1 MDTLTSEKR
10 SWNMSRIRGAN
21 TKPELAVR
29 SMLHR
34 MGYRFRISNKTL
46 PGKPDIVLPKYR
58 AVIFVHGCFWHRHQG
73 CKYAYT
79 PKSRLDFWGPKF
91 EGNVMRD
98 KNNLSLLKKSG
109 WLPIVVWECAIE
121 RNADAVLSS
130 VSEIL
135 QRRLKKLVA
144 VTEIVQ
150 HKIL

>member
-1 MDTLTSEKR
+1 MDTLSSEKR

-46 PGKPDIVLPKYR
+46 PGRPDIVLTKYR
-58 AVIFVHGCFWHRHQG
+58 SVIFVHGCFWHRHQG

-79 PKSRLDFWGPKF
+79 PKSRLDFWGQKF

-98 KNNLSLLKKSG
+98 KNNNFLLKKSR
-109 WLPIVVWECAIE
+109 WLPIVVWECEIKH
-121 RNADAVLSS
+121 NAEAVLGR
-130 VSEIL
+130 VSGIL
-135 QRRLKKLVA
+135 KRRLKQLVS
-144 VTEIVQ
+144 V
-150 HKIL
+150 

>member
-46 PGKPDIVLPKYR
+46 PGRPDIVLPKYR
-58 AVIFVHGCFWHRHQG
+58 AAIFVHGCFWHRHQG

-98 KNNLSLLKKSG
+98 KNNLSLLRKTG
-109 WLPIVVWECAIE
+109 WLPIVVWECEIK
-121 RNADAVLSS
+121 RNADAALGR
-130 VSEIL
+130 VSGIL

-144 VTEIVQ
+144 A
-150 HKIL
+150 

>member
-10 SWNMSRIRGAN
+10 SWNMSRIRGTN

-46 PGKPDIVLPKYR
+46 PGRPDIVLPKYR
-58 AVIFVHGCFWHRHQG
+58 TVIFVHGCFWHRHQG

-79 PKSRLDFWGPKF
+79 PKSRLDFWGRKF

-98 KNNLSLLKKSG
+98 KNNLSLLKKAG
-109 WLPIVVWECAIE
+109 WLTIVVWECEIKQ
-121 RNADAVLSS
+121 NADAVLSR
-130 VSEIL
+130 VSGIL
-135 QRRLKKLVA
+135 QRRLKKLVVA
-144 VTEIVQ
+144 
-150 HKIL
+150 

>member
-34 MGYRFRISNKTL
+34 MGYRFRIANKTL
-46 PGKPDIVLPKYR
+46 PGRPDIILPKYR

-79 PKSRLDFWGPKF
+79 PKSRLDFWGAKF

-98 KNNLSLLKKSG
+98 KNNLSLLKKIG
-109 WLPIVVWECAIE
+109 WLPIVVWECEIKH
-121 RNADAVLSS
+121 NADAVLGRISG
-130 VSEIL
+130 IL
-135 QRRLKKLVA
+135 QRRLKRLVA
-144 VTEIVQ
+144 A
-150 HKIL
+150 

>member
-34 MGYRFRISNKTL
+34 MGYRFRISDKTL
-46 PGKPDIVLPKYR
+46 PGRPDIVLPKYR

-73 CKYAYT
+73 CKYTYT
-79 PKSRLDFWGPKF
+79 PKSRLDFWEQKF
-91 EGNVMRD
+91 KENVMRD
-98 KNNLSLLKKSG
+98 KNNLSLLKKIG
-109 WLPIVVWECAIE
+109 WLPIVVWECEIKH
-121 RNADAVLSS
+121 NADAVLGRISG
-130 VSEIL
+130 IL

-144 VTEIVQ
+144 T
-150 HKIL
+150 

>member
-46 PGKPDIVLPKYR
+46 PGRPDIVLPKYR

-79 PKSRLDFWGPKF
+79 PKSRLDFWGQKF

-98 KNNLSLLKKSG
+98 KNNLSLLKKTG
-109 WLPIVVWECAIE
+109 WLPIVVWECEIKN
-121 RNADAVLSS
+121 NADAVPGRLSG
-130 VSEIL
+130 IL
-135 QRRLKKLVA
+135 QRRLKKLVP
-144 VTEIVQ
+144 T
-150 HKIL
+150 

>member
-34 MGYRFRISNKTL
+34 MGYRFRIANKTL
-46 PGKPDIVLPKYR
+46 PGRPDIVLPKYR

-79 PKSRLDFWGPKF
+79 PKSRLDFWGRKF

-98 KNNLSLLKKSG
+98 KNNLSLLKKTG
-109 WLPIVVWECAIE
+109 WLPIVVWECEIK
-121 RNADAVLSS
+121 RNADAALGR
-130 VSEIL
+130 VSGIL

-144 VTEIVQ
+144 A
-150 HKIL
+150 

>member
-34 MGYRFRISNKTL
+34 MGYRFRILNKTL
-46 PGKPDIVLPKYR
+46 PGRPDIVLPKYR
-58 AVIFVHGCFWHRHQG
+58 AAIFVHGCFWHRHQG

-98 KNNLSLLKKSG
+98 KNNLSLLRKTG
-109 WLPIVVWECAIE
+109 WLPIVVWECEIK
-121 RNADAVLSS
+121 RNADAALGR
-130 VSEIL
+130 VSGIL

-144 VTEIVQ
+144 A
-150 HKIL
+150 

>member
-34 MGYRFRISNKTL
+34 MGYRFRIANKTL
-46 PGKPDIVLPKYR
+46 PGRPDIILPKYR

-79 PKSRLDFWGPKF
+79 PKSRLDFWGQKF

-98 KNNLSLLKKSG
+98 KNNLSLLKKIG
-109 WLPIVVWECAIE
+109 WLPIVVWECEIKH
-121 RNADAVLSS
+121 NADAVLGRISG
-130 VSEIL
+130 IL
-135 QRRLKKLVA
+135 QRRLKRLVA
-144 VTEIVQ
+144 A
-150 HKIL
+150 